1 MNKLLTCLFVISSVF
16 CCSHLALA
24 ADPIVYEFES
34 YEETAN
40 KIKDHEQ
47 ASGGKYV
54 QVSER
59 SKSTEH
65 SVTVPVEVKAGE
77 YILEFAASEET
88 KNSAN
93 SAGPMYFQ
101 VDDGEEVKVSSSTC
115 TFTDITPVYP
125 SAVFRMSKIQYKTA
139 IALSEGAH
147 TIKVTLRPNSDT
159 EKTKGALDYLSL
171 TKDGDDYPVITDGLL
186 FEAEN
191 AGDSRFIADV
201 PEASGG
207 KVQKIMYTNAEQTF
221 EYKFTSESEMD
232 VNLELAA
239 AEGAFVGNHL
249 SYVYFTLNDQA
260 EVKIGSVNASNAGS
274 LFTSD
279 FTVNQLK
286 YKTAL
291 SLKKGVNTLTIRIPV
306 RETFNGDAVFCV
318 FDYVS
323 LRKVKEVTALTSDI
337 PQTVKRGE
345 RIPLN
350 FKNQDSESIA
360 SEDLDSIEVSF
371 ENEYI
376 GDFANGAAY
385 ARNYGKT
392 NLLITAQKGGN
403 SFSLT
408 APIEVISE
416 TGLSVIDAKREEKK
430 ITLTFRA
437 NGNYAGGDRIFIAAY
452 HEKNGMLSS
461 VTELLSE
468 GLTAITDGETVTVEK
483 ELQQDADKVSVYIMN
498 GSDSESAINR
508 KITL

>member
-1 MNKLLTCLFVISSVF
+1 MKKLFTCLFVIGSLF

-59 SKSTEH
+59 SKNTEH
-65 SVTVPVEVKAGE
+65 SVTVPVEVKEGE

-101 VDDGEEVKVSSSTC
+101 VDGGEEVKISSSTC
-115 TFTDITPVYP
+115 IFTDITPVYP
-125 SAVFRMSKIQYKTA
+125 SAVFQMFKIQYKTA
-139 IALSEGAH
+139 IALSDGTH
-147 TIKVTLRPNSDT
+147 NIKVTLRPNSDT

-191 AGDSRFIADV
+191 AGDKNYITNV

-207 KVQKIMYTNAEQTF
+207 KVQKIMYTTAEQTF
-221 EYKFTSESEMD
+221 EYKFTSESAMD

-260 EVKIGSVNASNAGS
+260 EVKIGSSNTSNAGS
-274 LFTSD
+274 LFTSE

-306 RETFNGDAVFCV
+306 RESFNGDGVFCV
-318 FDYVS
+318 FDYAS
-323 LRKVKEVTALTSDI
+323 LRKVKEVTALTPDI

-345 RIPLN
+345 RIPLT
-350 FKNQDSESIA
+350 FKNQDGENIA
-360 SEDLDSIEVSF
+360 AEDLDSIEVSF
-371 ENEYI
+371 ENEHI
-376 GDFANGAAY
+376 GEFTNGAAY

-392 NLLITAQKGGN
+392 SLLITAQKGNN

-416 TGLSVIDAKREEKK
+416 TGLSVTEAKREGKK

-437 NGNYAGGDRIFIAAY
+437 NGSYAGGDRIFIAAY

-468 GLTAITDGETVTVEK
+468 RLAAAADGEIITIEK
-483 ELQQDADKVSVYIMN
+483 ELQADAARISVFVM
-498 GSDSESAINR
+498 SSADSESAVER